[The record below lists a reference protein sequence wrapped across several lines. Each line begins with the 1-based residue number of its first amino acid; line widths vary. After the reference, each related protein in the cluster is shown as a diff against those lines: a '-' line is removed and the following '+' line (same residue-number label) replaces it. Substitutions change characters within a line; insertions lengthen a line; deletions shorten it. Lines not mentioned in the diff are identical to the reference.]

1 MPTTSPRINAV
12 LDPALYRA
20 VERLARADRV
30 SLSQKVRDLIQE
42 SVELIEEASW
52 EAKVAERRAL
62 PRKWVSHADV
72 ARLAKSR

>member
-1 MPTTSPRINAV
+1 MPTMSPRINAV

-42 SVELIEEASW
+42 SVELIEEAGW
-52 EAKVAERRAL
+52 EAKVAQRRKL
-62 PRKWVSHADV
+62 PRKWVSHAEV
-72 ARLAKSR
+72 AQLVKAR